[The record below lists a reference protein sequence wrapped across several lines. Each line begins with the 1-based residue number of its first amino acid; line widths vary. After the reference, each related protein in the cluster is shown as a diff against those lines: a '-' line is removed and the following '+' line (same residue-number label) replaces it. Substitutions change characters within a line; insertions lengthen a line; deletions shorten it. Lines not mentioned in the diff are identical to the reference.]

1 MRNLARAGLAVTIAV
16 ASLGVAPAAF
26 AAYQDGTCSN
36 DEVCAFKDANYGG
49 GLSDMDIDNADF
61 RNDYYTSGGSAHDS
75 VSSGF
80 PLGKPAEFWV
90 NVGYSGAYFILGDSQ
105 YDSYW
110 GTNQPNASSSSYNFN
125 DKVDSSIH
133 YVP

>member
-1 MRNLARAGLAVTIAV
+1 
-16 ASLGVAPAAF
+16 
-26 AAYQDGTCSN
+26 
-36 DEVCAFKDANYGG
+36 
-49 GLSDMDIDNADF
+49 MDIDNADF
-61 RNDYYTSGGSAHDS
+61 RNDYYTSGSSAHDS

-80 PLGKPAEFWV
+80 PLGRPAEFWV
-90 NVGYSGAYFILGDSQ
+90 NVNYSGAYFVLGNAQ

-110 GTNQPNASSSSYNFN
+110 GPNQPGASSASYNFN